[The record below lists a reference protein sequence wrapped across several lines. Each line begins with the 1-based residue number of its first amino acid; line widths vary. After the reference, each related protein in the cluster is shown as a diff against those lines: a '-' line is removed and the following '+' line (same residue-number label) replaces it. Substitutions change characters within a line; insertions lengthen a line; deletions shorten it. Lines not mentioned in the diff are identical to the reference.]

1 MLLKIHESYDAMS
14 SAAADMI
21 IDTVNRNPNALLC
34 FATGDTPKL
43 TYQTLQ
49 KIGKEKEVN
58 FSKCFFVG
66 LDEWLGIPPQNT
78 GSCHYFLQ
86 HFLFQPLSID
96 PSQIH
101 LFNAMTVDEEQEC
114 RTMNKLLEDKGPID
128 FMLVGIGMNG
138 HIGFNEPG
146 TDPGSTAHVS
156 ILDRTT
162 QTVGKKYF
170 EQEVTISKGMT
181 LGLKQVMESR
191 KLLMMANGKKKAGV
205 IRKTLEAGISSDFP
219 ASLVRDHKNS
229 ILMIDKEA
237 ASELEHHTN
246 EK

>member
-1 MLLKIHESYDAMS
+1 MS
-14 SAAADMI
+14 SVAAEMI
-21 IDTVNRNPNALLC
+21 IDTVNKKPNALLC

-43 TYQTLQ
+43 TYHTLQ
-49 KIGKEKEVN
+49 EIAKEKGVN

-66 LDEWLGIPPQNT
+66 LDEWIGIPPQNT
-78 GSCHYFLQ
+78 GSCHYFLH
-86 HFLFQPLSID
+86 HFLFHPLSID

-101 LFNAMTVDEEQEC
+101 LFNSMTVDEEQEC
-114 RTMNKLLEDKGPID
+114 RRMNKLLEEKGPVD

-156 ILDRTT
+156 MLDRTT

-170 EQEVTISKGMT
+170 EQEVAIRKGITI
-181 LGLKQVMESR
+181 GLKQVMESR
-191 KLLMMANGKKKAGV
+191 KLLMIANGKRKAGV
-205 IRKTLEAGISSDFP
+205 IKKALEAGISPDFP
-219 ASLVRDHKNS
+219 ASLLRNHNNS